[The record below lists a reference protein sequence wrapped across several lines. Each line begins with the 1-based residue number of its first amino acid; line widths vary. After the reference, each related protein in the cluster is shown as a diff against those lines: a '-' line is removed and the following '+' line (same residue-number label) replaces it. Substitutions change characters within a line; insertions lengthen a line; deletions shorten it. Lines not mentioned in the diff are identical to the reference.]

1 MVTLRDIRDGHA
13 TLSSDNAFVVET
25 MPPASSR
32 VASVAAPIYLLLF
45 PIPVVLFVA
54 AVVTDVAYSASAFL
68 MWLHFSQWLIA
79 AGLAFGA
86 LAAIALLV
94 VVFASGANRVGTY
107 GWSHLVLFY
116 AALIIEVFNA
126 FIHTADGWTAVVPI
140 GMLLS
145 IVGAICALAAV
156 GTLFFMPIAWVSA
169 RGAPA

>member
-13 TLSSDNAFVVET
+13 PLSSDNAFVVET

-86 LAAIALLV
+86 VAAIALLV

-140 GMLLS
+140 GVLLS

>member
-1 MVTLRDIRDGHA
+1 MATLRDIRDGLT
-13 TLSSDNAFVVET
+13 TLSSDNAVVVET

-54 AVVTDVAYSASAFL
+54 VVVTDVAYSASAFL
-68 MWLHFSQWLIA
+68 MWLHFSQCLIA

-156 GTLFFMPIAWVSA
+156 GTLFFMPIAWVSV
-169 RGAPA
+169 RGSPA

>member
-1 MVTLRDIRDGHA
+1 MVTLRDIRDGHVP
-13 TLSSDNAFVVET
+13 LSSDNAP
-25 MPPASSR
+25 MPPARSR

-86 LAAIALLV
+86 VAAIALLV

-140 GMLLS
+140 GVLLS